1 MFSQIHLQYRMRIQY
16 PNSFLK
22 LLLIGFAFAI
32 LPLIFAFINANIAF
46 SELSKKSQN
55 TIDMAVKATRA
66 SQVLQEQLHLMER
79 SARQYFVLSDFELL
93 ENYKASR
100 LEFIEALHALMK
112 LNAEPAQLRQLQTIE
127 ELEFNLHVYIMHAD
141 IGSLEDMPF
150 LSDFRLLAQKV
161 DEIILL
167 NNQRIDNASLQLA
180 KSASKAQQRFSLQS
194 LILIPFALLVAGVL
208 AFMLGRPI
216 QRMDNAIENLGKGEY
231 QHAITIDGPGN
242 LRLLGSRLNWLREE
256 LLHLKEQKQRF
267 LQHIS
272 HELKT
277 PLTAIREA
285 TELLTDGVGGALSP
299 QQSEITQ
306 ILKDNS
312 IRLQKMIE
320 NLLSFTKMES
330 DKHVLNI
337 KLLNVE
343 EIVNTALD
351 SHALS
356 IRAKSIHIETFY
368 FIDTMTADAET
379 LRVVLDNLI
388 SNAVKFT
395 PEHGLIIISSRYEKP
410 WQVIEIQDNG
420 PGISQ
425 EDMERLFDPFYQGKT
440 LHQGLVNSSGL
451 GLTIVNHLVETHQGE
466 VELVQ
471 NTKGAHIVVKL
482 PILES

>member
-1 MFSQIHLQYRMRIQY
+1 MFSYIHLQYRMRIQY

-32 LPLIFAFINANIAF
+32 LPLIFAFIQANIAF
-46 SELSKKSQN
+46 SQLSQN
-55 TIDMAVKATRA
+55 SQSTIAVSVKSTRA

-79 SARQYFVLSDFELL
+79 SARQYFVLTDFELL
-93 ENYKASR
+93 ENYHTSR
-100 LEFIEALHALMK
+100 LAFIEALHELIK
-112 LNAEPAQLRQLQTIE
+112 LNTDPAQIKQLQNVE
-127 ELEFNLHVYIMHAD
+127 EIEFNLHAYIMRTN
-141 IGSLEDMPF
+141 INNLEDMPF
-150 LSDFRLLAQKV
+150 LSDFGLLSQKV
-161 DEIILL
+161 DEIISL
-167 NNQRIDNASLQLA
+167 NNRSIDNASLQLA
-180 KSASKAQQRFSLQS
+180 KNASKTQQRFSLQS
-194 LILIPFALLVAGVL
+194 LVLIPFALLVAGVL

-216 QRMDNAIENLGKGEY
+216 QRMDTAIENLGKGEY
-231 QHAITIDGPGN
+231 HHEITIDGPGN
-242 LRLLGSRLNWLREE
+242 LRLLGKRLNWLREE
-256 LLHLKEQKQRF
+256 LLTLKEQKQRF

-285 TELLTDGVGGALSP
+285 TELLTDGVGGTLSA
-299 QQSEITQ
+299 QQREITQ

-312 IRLQKMIE
+312 VRLQKMIE

-337 KLLNVE
+337 KALNIE
-343 EIVNTALD
+343 EVMSATLD

-356 IRAKSIHIETFY
+356 IRAKNIHIETFY
-368 FIDTMTADAET
+368 FIETMIADAET

-395 PEHGLIIISSRYEKP
+395 PEHGMIILSSRAEKQ
-410 WQVIEIQDNG
+410 WQIIEIQDNG

-451 GLTIVNHLVETHQGE
+451 GLTIVNHLIEKHQGE
-466 VELVQ
+466 IELVQ
-471 NTKGAHIVVKL
+471 TTKGAHIIVKL